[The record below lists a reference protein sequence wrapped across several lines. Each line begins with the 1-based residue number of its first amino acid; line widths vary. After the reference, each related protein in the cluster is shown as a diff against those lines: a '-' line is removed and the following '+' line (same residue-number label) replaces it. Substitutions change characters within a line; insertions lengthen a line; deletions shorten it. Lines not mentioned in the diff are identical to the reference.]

1 MEGVLY
7 CFSWLLTLCI
17 CLYNMKEL
25 NYCTEK
31 IRDFFFLETSFFVV
45 VVLNI
50 INLPPIQ
57 NSFLFSPPCQI
68 YNLFLLKKIYWYYG
82 CCSSLF

>member
-7 CFSWLLTLCI
+7 CFTWLLTLCI

-31 IRDFFFLETSFFVV
+31 NFWRRLFF
-45 VVLNI
+45 LNI

-57 NSFLFSPPCQI
+57 
-68 YNLFLLKKIYWYYG
+68 
-82 CCSSLF
+82 

>member
-7 CFSWLLTLCI
+7 CFTWLLTLCI

-31 IRDFFFLETSFFVV
+31 ISGDVFFF
-45 VVLNI
+45 
-50 INLPPIQ
+50 
-57 NSFLFSPPCQI
+57 
-68 YNLFLLKKIYWYYG
+68 
-82 CCSSLF
+82 

>member
-31 IRDFFFLETSFFVV
+31 IRDFFFWR
-45 VVLNI
+45 
-50 INLPPIQ
+50 P
-57 NSFLFSPPCQI
+57 
-68 YNLFLLKKIYWYYG
+68 LFLL
-82 CCSSLF
+82 LMF

>member
-45 VVLNI
+45 VVLTGGD
-50 INLPPIQ
+50 
-57 NSFLFSPPCQI
+57 SERMCLFS
-68 YNLFLLKKIYWYYG
+68 LFKRRL
-82 CCSSLF
+82 

>member
-31 IRDFFFLETSFFVV
+31 NKRFFFSGDVFF
-45 VVLNI
+45 
-50 INLPPIQ
+50 
-57 NSFLFSPPCQI
+57 FF
-68 YNLFLLKKIYWYYG
+68 
-82 CCSSLF
+82 